1 MGINWPS
8 SDEHFVPAYQISAL
22 PYLTSSMVSDGEVQ
36 RHGFPFVSM
45 FIDVANK
52 GSVSTDKIA
61 IAFTRNGFR
70 TGNCISLDQGDTVHH
85 NVRCSSIYVS
95 CSAGTNVDYQL
106 FCGLTTIPVRNF
118 LTLTGSN
125 GHPGVG

>member
-1 MGINWPS
+1 
-8 SDEHFVPAYQISAL
+8 L
-22 PYLTSSMVSDGEVQ
+22 GEIQ
-36 RHGFPFVSM
+36 RHDFPFVTI

-52 GSVSTDKIA
+52 GFVATDRIA
-61 IAFTRNGFR
+61 VAFTRNGFS
-70 TGNCISLDQGDTVHH
+70 TGNFVTLEQGDTIHH
-85 NVRCSSIYVS
+85 DVRCGSLFIS
-95 CSAGTNVDYQL
+95 CSAGAAVDYQI

>member
-1 MGINWPS
+1 MNWPS

-22 PYLTSSMVSDGEVQ
+22 PFLSSSIISLGEIQ
-36 RHGFPFVSM
+36 RHDFPFVTI

-52 GSVSTDKIA
+52 GFVATDRIA
-61 IAFTRNGFR
+61 VAFTRNGFN
-70 TGNCISLDQGDTVHH
+70 TGNFVTLEQGDAIHH
-85 NVRCSSIYVS
+85 DVRCGSLYIS
-95 CSAGTNVDYQL
+95 CSAGASVDYQI

>member
-1 MGINWPS
+1 MGINWPAC
-8 SDEHFVPAYQISAL
+8 DENYVPAYQISAL
-22 PYLTSSMVSDGEVQ
+22 PYLTSSLISDGEIQKHDFV
-36 RHGFPFVSM
+36 FVST
-45 FIDVANK
+45 FVNVANK

-61 IAFTRNGFR
+61 VAFTRNGFK
-70 TGNCISLDQGDTVHH
+70 TGNFITLDQGDTIHH
-85 NVRCSSIYVS
+85 NVRCGSLFIS

-118 LTLTGSN
+118 LTITGSN

>member
-1 MGINWPS
+1 MGMNWPS

-22 PYLTSSMVSDGEVQ
+22 PFLSSSIISLGEIQ
-36 RHGFPFVSM
+36 RHDFPFVTI

-52 GSVSTDKIA
+52 GFVATDRIA
-61 IAFTRNGFR
+61 VAFTRNGFS
-70 TGNCISLDQGDTVHH
+70 TGNFVTLEQGDTIHH
-85 NVRCSSIYVS
+85 DVRCGSLYIS
-95 CSAGTNVDYQL
+95 CSAGTAVDYQI